1 MKSKTLVIVGLIAV
15 FVVLVGYAL
24 LGELRRDRELL
35 AESITGVVEIKLE
48 LFAEGVADVVKTD
61 RLALFLVDPA
71 TQEVVA
77 LKFETPLVPPQN
89 IRIGKAD
96 ARTDKPLTGAY
107 LLVGITDKDG
117 EVFKV
122 TPGELYGRTAQPVKI
137 GDQQVKLVLDQAFR
151 GSLTNAPGGPT
162 MAGPAGG
169 QYGGGAGPA
178 PGGGGG
184 GPMVAEGAPEDPART
199 IRGTVRVAAALAKN
213 VTPQDRLI
221 VMLFDP
227 QAGRPAAIKII
238 PHTLLPQEFSI
249 ALPPGAAPNPAGYSL
264 RIITD
269 KDNSPF
275 NAAPGELVGRSP
287 NLVPLGTTGVDFVLD
302 QPYVR

>member
-1 MKSKTLVIVGLIAV
+1 MKSKTLVIIGLTAV
-15 FVVLVGYAL
+15 FAVLVGYAL
-24 LGELRRDRELL
+24 TGELRRDRELL
-35 AESITGVVEIKLE
+35 AESITGVVEVKPE
-48 LFAEGVADVVKTD
+48 LFAQGVADIVKTD

-77 LKFETPLVPPQN
+77 LKFESPLVPPQN
-89 IRIGKAD
+89 IRIGRAD
-96 ARTDKPLTGAY
+96 ARTSKPLTGAY

-122 TPGELYGRTAQPVKI
+122 TPGEIYGRTAEPVKI
-137 GDQQVKLVLDQAFR
+137 GDQQVHLVLDQAFH
-151 GSLTNAPGGPT
+151 GSLQNTPGGGAPV
-162 MAGPAGG
+162 MAGPA
-169 QYGGGAGPA
+169 AGPYA
-178 PGGGGG
+178 GG
-184 GPMVAEGAPEDPART
+184 EGAEEDPART
-199 IRGTVRVAAALAKN
+199 IRGTVRVAPALAKH

-238 PHTLLPQEFSI
+238 PHTLLPQAFSI
-249 ALPPGAAPNPAGYSL
+249 GLPPGAAPNPAGYSL
-264 RIITD
+264 RIVTD

-275 NAAPGELVGRSP
+275 NAAPGELVGRSAQ
-287 NLVPLGTTGVDFVLD
+287 LVPLGTSNVEFVLD